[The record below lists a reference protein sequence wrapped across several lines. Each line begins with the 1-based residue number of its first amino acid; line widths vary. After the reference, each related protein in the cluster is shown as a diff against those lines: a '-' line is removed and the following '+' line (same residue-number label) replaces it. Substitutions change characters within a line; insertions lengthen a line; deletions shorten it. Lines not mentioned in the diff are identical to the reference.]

1 MRFCRPAVHYGA
13 TPEPVTPYQKAGQ
26 AWDERIGS
34 ARVQARN
41 WRVFA
46 FGCLLLAAGA
56 MGDDIWWRAHRSI
69 VVPYVVQMFRG
80 EVLAVHEGIA
90 PYRPT
95 DADIAQQL
103 ARFIDNVRSISI
115 DPVIVRQHW
124 LEAYAFT
131 TDRGAAFLNDYAR
144 AHDPFADIGKRSV
157 TVEVVSVVRASDRSF
172 QVQWDE
178 RAYVNGSA
186 AGTEH
191 WTAILTTVLQPATRP
206 EKVRVNPL
214 GIYVDG
220 ISWSRQ
226 LSATPAASTP
236 ATTATPSA
244 TSTPGGKTS

>member
-1 MRFCRPAVHYGA
+1 MRFRRPTVHYGA

-26 AWDERIGS
+26 VWDERIGS

-41 WRVFA
+41 WRYFA
-46 FGCLLLAAGA
+46 FGCLLLAGGA

-69 VVPYVVQMFRG
+69 VVPYVVEMCRG
-80 EVLAVHEGIA
+80 EVQAVHEGRA
-90 PYRPT
+90 PYHPT

-124 LEAYAFT
+124 LEAYAYT
-131 TDRGAAFLNDYAR
+131 TDHGAAFLNDYAR
-144 AHDPFADIGKRSV
+144 EHDPFADIGKRSV

-172 QVQWDE
+172 QVQWVE
-178 RAYVNGSA
+178 HTYVNGSA
-186 AGTEH
+186 AGTAH
-191 WTAILTTVLQPATRP
+191 WTAILTTVLQPTTKP

-226 LSATPAASTP
+226 LPTTP
-236 ATTATPSA
+236 TTSSPTA
-244 TSTPGGKTS
+244 TSTPGGKTP